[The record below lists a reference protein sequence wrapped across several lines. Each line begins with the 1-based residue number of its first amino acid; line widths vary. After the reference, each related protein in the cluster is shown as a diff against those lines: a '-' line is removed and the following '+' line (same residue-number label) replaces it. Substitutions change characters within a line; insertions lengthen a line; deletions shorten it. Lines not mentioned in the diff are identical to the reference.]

1 MKPNHIFT
9 IGYPADIG
17 GAVTELWHTIRL
29 WRSHGVEVTC
39 IPTWK
44 ADGHWRQRLAA
55 IGCKTLTQTAR
66 TLSVPAGSVVVA
78 FCNTQFPVVADRLK
92 ECRTVWVPCMD
103 YLFDREKEHY
113 DAHGPFDAYVFQ
125 SDYQRGTLLPQLAG
139 YGVQPERCHQIHGAF
154 DAEEFPFQP
163 RPHKLGEPFVIGR
176 LSRSDQRK
184 FSRDTWDVY
193 GAVPNVRARVMGW
206 TTIVEQRLGTP
217 PPWAEVLK
225 PGAEAS
231 LVFLRSLHALVIPG
245 GEAIE
250 NWPRVGLEA
259 MAAGV
264 PIVVEDKGGWREM
277 IEHGATG
284 MLAKT
289 LGEMARLATALARD
303 EGLRL
308 NIAYRARTALELTL
322 ANPRTLWGQWNA
334 LFKTLT

>member
-1 MKPNHIFT
+1 MKPKHIFV
-9 IGYPADIG
+9 IGYPGDVN
-17 GAVTELWHTIRL
+17 GACTELWHTIWL
-29 WRSHGVEVTC
+29 WRTHGVEVTC

-44 ADGHWRQRLAA
+44 ADGRWQQRLAA
-55 IGCKTLTQTAR
+55 IGCKTLVQSVR
-66 TLSVPAGSVVVA
+66 SFSVPPDSIAVA

-92 ECRTVWVPCMD
+92 DCRIVWVPCMD
-103 YLFDREKEHY
+103 YLGDREKAY
-113 DAHGPFDAYVFQ
+113 YGSHGPFDAYVFQ
-125 SDYQRGTLLPQLAG
+125 SQYQRGALLPQLAE
-139 YGVQPERCHQIHGAF
+139 YGVTSGQCRLIHGAF

-163 RPHKLGEPFVIGR
+163 RSHKPGEPFVVGR

-184 FSRDTWDVY
+184 FSPDTWEVY
-193 GAVPNVRARVMGW
+193 SAVPNVRARVMGW
-206 TTIVEQRLGTP
+206 SNVIRQRLGKP
-217 PPWAEVLK
+217 PEWAETLEV
-225 PGAEAS
+225 GAESS

-264 PIVVEDKGGWREM
+264 PVVVEDKGGWREM

-289 LGEMARLATALARD
+289 LGEMARLTAALARD

-308 NIAYRARTALELTL
+308 NIAYRARTAVELNL
-322 ANPRTLWGQWNA
+322 ANPRALWRQWEK
-334 LFKTLT
+334 LFGSLS